1 MDPADVQAIE
11 KKIAH
16 VRQSLQDIEND
27 WDFDKRKAQEIFVSM
42 QREALEALKEARERR
57 KQQELEEKQHA
68 AKEEKASAQ
77 QQKDDPLDL
86 GLGGEDDD
94 GDEGGG
100 LFGNMLDEEEETT
113 VASVESKEEKV
124 SWELVDLAKPGWIG
138 RYPKEM
144 LQEYCK
150 QNTDYT
156 KQVYITTSLGG
167 HRWRA
172 TIKLV
177 SRQPFHEPR
186 IVEIPGHLATNNTK
200 DAEQLVAVSV
210 YKGISFQGRR
220 KTHHMTR
227 TFLDGGSF

>member
-57 KQQELEEKQHA
+57 KQQELEEKQQA

-77 QQKDDPLDL
+77 QQQNDDPLDL
-86 GLGGEDDD
+86 GLGDENDD
-94 GDEGGG
+94 DEGGG
-100 LFGNMLDEEEETT
+100 LFGNMLDEEEAAT
-113 VASVESKEEKV
+113 VTPVESKEEKI

-150 QNTDYT
+150 QNTDYA
-156 KQVYITTSLGG
+156 KQVYTTTSLGG

-172 TIKLV
+172 TVKLV

-186 IVEIPGHLATNNTK
+186 IVDIPGHLATNNTK
-200 DAEQLVAVSV
+200 DAEQLVAVSF
-210 YKGISFQGRR
+210 G
-220 KTHHMTR
+220 
-227 TFLDGGSF
+227 